1 MSLPTE
7 VPSPVRPKVPNDI
20 EGANLIR
27 KESRPATVKSSEPQ
41 LTILRIKRK
50 RNEEPLEALLVQQ
63 EAERQNNRGQ
73 RKIRK
78 NIETNDKVPVVPR
91 LFRLAETVG
100 EQSFK
105 NINEA
110 RKLKERISR
119 RIQPGSR
126 PMTPDVESR
135 KEQRVEKQ
143 QVDARTAR
151 YRVIQQNRRKK
162 EEPAGPP
169 QVESAADKL
178 SADLFQLYDAV
189 KEKDSNANILLED
202 EAEDDLVMC
211 NFISMVKEYLTVE
224 ERDEEAKKFSQ
235 TPVDDDDGYVYDV
248 YYRDDTAVKSAF
260 PSHNIGA
267 LIWADEQLELMND
280 DSDDSDVGDSEDEDS
295 NAEDFYQNDYPE
307 EEDYDD
313 VLDEYAS
320 SEQLSSDDDY
330 GY

>member
-1 MSLPTE
+1 MSLHTE
-7 VPSPVRPKVPNDI
+7 VQSPVRPKVPNDV
-20 EGANLIR
+20 EGGNLIR

-78 NIETNDKVPVVPR
+78 NAELNDKDGEVPVVPR

-105 NINEA
+105 NIIEA

-135 KEQRVEKQ
+135 KEQRAEKQ

-162 EEPAGPP
+162 EQPAGPP
-169 QVESAADKL
+169 QVESAADKM

-189 KEKDSNANILLED
+189 KEKDSNANILLEN
-202 EAEDDLVMC
+202 ETEDDTVMC

-267 LIWADEQLELMND
+267 L
-280 DSDDSDVGDSEDEDS
+280 
-295 NAEDFYQNDYPE
+295 
-307 EEDYDD
+307 
-313 VLDEYAS
+313 
-320 SEQLSSDDDY
+320 
-330 GY
+330 